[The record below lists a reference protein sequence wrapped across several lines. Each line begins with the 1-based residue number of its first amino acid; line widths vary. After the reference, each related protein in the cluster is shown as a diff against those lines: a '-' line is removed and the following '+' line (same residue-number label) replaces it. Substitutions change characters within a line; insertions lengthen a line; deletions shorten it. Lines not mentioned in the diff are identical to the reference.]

1 MLKDKIHEIF
11 YKVGHVFKC
20 EVMAKLDFRLVK
32 VKSKQM
38 TEFKIIILFLY
49 LFHIFKCNYYNM

>member
-1 MLKDKIHEIF
+1 MLRDKIHQIY

-20 EVMAKLDFRLVK
+20 EVMAKSDFRLVK

-49 LFHIFKCNYYNM
+49 LFHIFKCN